1 MTQKLNDQ
9 SPLLKRFL
17 LWIILAAP
25 FIIHSQVEIGKKAPE
40 LHLEGIYNCND
51 KSLQLESLKGN
62 IVVLDFWATWCSP
75 CVAAFPENN
84 ELYTKY
90 KDQNVTF
97 IAITDDSKEKLENF
111 LKKVKI
117 DFCVGR
123 DDDKQEFKNYNVTG
137 RPAMFIINRDGTLV
151 YRGIHVSEETLLE
164 VINTNGVAPEQKSNH
179 PEIILNG
186 GFRGGEDPV
195 FNGMKQMTGRKEFCS
210 SALIDQLI
218 IRPSLETNSA
228 GSAYR
233 MKNGHVG
240 ITYCAGSLK
249 ELVVFLYDLPS
260 DIWVENKTG
269 DSCRYDLV
277 YWRKKD
283 SFEGAISEIEQSLS
297 DGLSITFDSISSQ
310 KKVLFLS
317 LPKTNEYVR
326 TEEQIEEGTDKAYTS
341 ISLFLTK
348 LEELTNQFYIADN
361 SLKNQLVYNQG
372 MEWKKLND
380 ASAAEIIDFLKAK
393 GITVNQEMKVI
404 TTYVI
409 NRK

>member
-1 MTQKLNDQ
+1 MTRKLNGQ
-9 SPLLKRFL
+9 SLLLKPLFL
-17 LWIILAAP
+17 LIILVAP
-25 FIIHSQVEIGKKAPE
+25 FIIHSQVETGKKAPE
-40 LHLEGIYNCND
+40 LHLEGIYNCKD

-84 ELYTKY
+84 ELYAKF
-90 KDQNVTF
+90 KDKNVTF

-123 DDDKQEFKNYNVTG
+123 DDDKQEFRNYNVTG

-164 VINTNGVAPEQKSNH
+164 VINTNGVATEQKSNH
-179 PEIILNG
+179 PEVILNG
-186 GFRGGEDPV
+186 GFRGGEDPL

-218 IRPSLETNSA
+218 IRPSLETNS
-228 GSAYR
+228 GGFAYR
-233 MKNGHVG
+233 MKDEHVG
-240 ITYCAGSLK
+240 ITYCSGLLE
-249 ELVVFLYDLPS
+249 ELYVFLRDLPS
-260 DIWVENKTG
+260 EIWVENKAT

-310 KKVLFLS
+310 KKVMVLS
-317 LPKTNEYVR
+317 LSKSNEYVR
-326 TEEQIEEGTDKAYTS
+326 TPEQIEEGTDKAYTS
-341 ISLFLTK
+341 ISLFMSK
-348 LEELTNQFYIADN
+348 LEELTKQFHIADN
-361 SLKNQLVYNQG
+361 SLKDQLVYNQG

-380 ASAAEIIDFLKAK
+380 ASATEIIDFLKAK
-393 GITVNQEMKVI
+393 GITVKQEMKVI

>member
-1 MTQKLNDQ
+1 MTRKLNGQ
-9 SPLLKRFL
+9 SLLLKPFL
-17 LWIILAAP
+17 LLIILAAP
-25 FIIHSQVEIGKKAPE
+25 FIILSQVEIGKKAPE
-40 LHLEGIYNCND
+40 LHLEGIYNCKD

-90 KDQNVTF
+90 KDKNVTF

-123 DDDKQEFKNYNVTG
+123 DDDKQEFKNYNITG
-137 RPAMFIINRDGTLV
+137 RPAMFIINRDGNLV

-179 PEIILNG
+179 QEVILNG

-195 FNGMKQMTGRKEFCS
+195 FNGMKQMSGRKEFCS

-218 IRPSLETNSA
+218 IRPSLETKSA

-233 MKNGHVG
+233 MKDEHVG
-240 ITYCAGSLK
+240 ITYCSGLLE
-249 ELVVFLYDLPS
+249 ELYVFLRDLPS
-260 DIWVENKTG
+260 DIWVENKAA
-269 DSCRYDLV
+269 DSCRYDIV

-283 SFEGAISEIEQSLS
+283 SFEEAISEIEQSLS

-310 KKVLFLS
+310 KKVMILS
-317 LPKTNEYVR
+317 LPKSNEYVR

-341 ISLFLTK
+341 ISLFMSK
-348 LEELTNQFYIADN
+348 LEERTKQFHIADN
-361 SLKNQLVYNQG
+361 SLKDQLVYNQG

-380 ASAAEIIDFLKAK
+380 ASANEIIDFLKAK
-393 GITVNQEMKVI
+393 GITVKPEMKVI

>member
-9 SPLLKRFL
+9 SPLLKRFFL
-17 LWIILAAP
+17 LIILIAP
-25 FIIHSQVEIGKKAPE
+25 SIIHSQVEIGKKAPE
-40 LHLEGIYNCND
+40 LHLEGIYNCKD
-51 KSLQLESLKGN
+51 KTPQLESLKGN

-84 ELYTKY
+84 ELYSKY
-90 KDQNVTF
+90 KDKNVTF

-179 PEIILNG
+179 PEVILNG
-186 GFRGGEDPV
+186 GFRGGEDPL

-218 IRPSLETNSA
+218 VRPSLEKNSA
-228 GSAYR
+228 GFAYR
-233 MKNGHVG
+233 MQNGHVG
-240 ITYCAGSLK
+240 ITYCSGSLE
-249 ELVVFLYDLPS
+249 ELYVFLHELPS
-260 DIWVENKTG
+260 DIWVENKAS
-269 DSCRYDLV
+269 DSCRYDIV

-310 KKVLFLS
+310 KKVNTLS
-317 LPKTNEYVR
+317 LPKSNEYVI
-326 TEEQIEEGTDKAYTS
+326 TPEQIEEGTDKAYTS
-341 ISLFLTK
+341 IDLFLTK
-348 LEELTNQFYIADN
+348 LEELTKQFYIADN
-361 SLKNQLVYNQG
+361 SLKDLLIYNQG

-380 ASAAEIIDFLKAK
+380 ASATEIIDFLKTK
-393 GITVNQEMKVI
+393 GITVKQEMKVI

-409 NRK
+409 NKK